1 MNTTVALFV
10 ITIVA
15 IVFGSR
21 LFRDYLETRRKE
33 LDAGGNAAEYQARI
47 DELEERVQVL
57 ERIVTEQKFDL
68 KREISQL

>member
-1 MNTTVALFV
+1 MNTTVAFFV

-21 LFRDYLETRRKE
+21 LARDYLATRRKE
-33 LDAGGNAAEYQARI
+33 LESGGTAAEYQAQI
-47 DELEERVQVL
+47 DELEERIQVL